1 VDLDE
6 GSENPDEG
14 PASLDANQV
23 AFDGSLAAAPAAQ
36 GVLGGDHPFPWVP
49 WRPGADLD
57 GARGETDA
65 DPSASDDPGGGPCSP
80 LEGRAAAR
88 GGPWPRGAVALSAA
102 GRAAHRG
109 VPCAACEAREDLVAV
124 GGGAADPGASD
135 RSGNRGVGGRPGA
148 VARGAVVAARVGGS
162 SWDRETEPGRG
173 SATGDVREAAPST
186 TAIVASGK
194 RLAEVAPLAMGAAL
208 VEETTFSVLF
218 TPENYGAP
226 VSPRNQ
232 FEERAAF
239 SLESSSMSRIKFIE
253 LVNSETAILV
263 CSKEILQKIGER
275 TTI

>member
-1 VDLDE
+1 
-6 GSENPDEG
+6 
-14 PASLDANQV
+14 V

-36 GVLGGDHPFPWVP
+36 GVLGGDHPCPWDP
-49 WRPGADLD
+49 WRPGAVRD
-57 GARGETDA
+57 GVRGETDA
-65 DPSASDDPGGGPCSP
+65 VPSASDGPGAGPCSP
-80 LEGRAAAR
+80 QVGRAGAR
-88 GGPWPRGAVALSAA
+88 GGPWPRGAAALNAA
-102 GRAAHRG
+102 DRGAHRG
-109 VPCAACEAREDLVAV
+109 VPCAACVAREDLVAV
-124 GGGAADPGASD
+124 GGGVAVPGALD

-148 VARGAVVAARVGGS
+148 VARGVVAAAREGGS
-162 SWDRETEPGRG
+162 SWVRETEPGRG

-218 TPENYGAP
+218 TPENNIAS

-232 FEERAAF
+232 FQKRAAL

-263 CSKEILQKIGER
+263 CLKEFLQKICER
-275 TTI
+275 TIIRGKSLMVNKRIFHYLAD